1 MLTGSA
7 VELYGCNASD
17 SSEKERRR
25 KNTKAVIVLLLCAIL
40 GMELGYTRFRA
51 IGAEPTEST
60 SISAVVLF
68 GFRPAKELDLSSYP
82 KDGQDCVKA
91 YLEAISPKS
100 HLWLQNVPSDAE
112 GAVDVRRRNL
122 EEQIATL
129 LGEKTRR
136 DARAFAS
143 AVPLLAE
150 WEGMSEGPLDEAN
163 FADQWLTRY
172 PDTPIASFLHL
183 FIAHRLRAGYEAA
196 RAGREKGL
204 RPILARRYHDT
215 LEKAQSS
222 SNSLISCIANDLEGQ
237 SHVYLEGHGR
247 P

>member
-1 MLTGSA
+1 MKN
-7 VELYGCNASD
+7 EC
-17 SSEKERRR
+17 R
-25 KNTKAVIVLLLCAIL
+25 KNNTIAVTVFALCALL
-40 GMELGYTRFRA
+40 GMELGYARFRV
-51 IGAEPTEST
+51 IGAEPPESV

-68 GFRPAKELDLSSYP
+68 GVRPAKELDLSSYP
-82 KDGQDCVKA
+82 EDGQDCVKA
-91 YLEAISPKS
+91 YLDAISPQS
-100 HLWLQNVPSDAE
+100 CLWLQNVPSDSE

-129 LGEKTRR
+129 LGEKTRK

-163 FADQWLTRY
+163 FADQWLIRY

-196 RAGREKGL
+196 RAGRAKGL
-204 RPILARRYHDT
+204 WPILARRYRDT

-222 SNSLISCIANDLEGQ
+222 SNPLISCIANDLEGQ